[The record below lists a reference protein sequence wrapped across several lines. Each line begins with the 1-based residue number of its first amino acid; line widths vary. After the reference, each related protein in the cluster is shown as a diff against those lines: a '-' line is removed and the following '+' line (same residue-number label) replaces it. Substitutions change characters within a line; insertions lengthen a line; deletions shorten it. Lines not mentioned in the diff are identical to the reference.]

1 MKKTLIEA
9 HTGIYSRQD
18 SLYDL
23 GKMRVSISSDFYQS
37 SCGIE
42 RFLGKGDDKMMKKC
56 LKHILFVGV
65 LGVCLAFLVSYQ
77 GKCQESPADQLEKAL
92 EYVAGANYGQAV
104 EVLENV
110 LLDLREK
117 APLKI
122 ENTALVNEIH
132 QFGMYDE
139 RENSVF
145 APGETILIYSELR
158 NFTSETIGEK
168 LYAIRINEDIQL
180 LDVEDNLIF
189 ELKKFGT
196 LELTYKRPGALPI
209 LCLKTRSL

>member
-1 MKKTLIEA
+1 MKKEE
-9 HTGIYSRQD
+9 
-18 SLYDL
+18 
-23 GKMRVSISSDFYQS
+23 KMR
-37 SCGIE
+37 
-42 RFLGKGDDKMMKKC
+42 KKC

-77 GKCQESPADQLEKAL
+77 GNCQESPVDQLEKAL

-168 LYAIRINEDIQL
+168 LYAICINEDIQL
-180 LDVEDNLIF
+180 LDVGDNLIF
-189 ELKKFGT
+189 EQKKFGT
-196 LELTYKRPGALPI
+196 IELTF
-209 LCLKTRSL
+209 KTRGVTDLMLENTITLNGLPSGNYKIKIIVTDIPSGKKVDFVVPISIREKAQ

>member
-1 MKKTLIEA
+1 MKKEE
-9 HTGIYSRQD
+9 
-18 SLYDL
+18 
-23 GKMRVSISSDFYQS
+23 KMR
-37 SCGIE
+37 
-42 RFLGKGDDKMMKKC
+42 KKC

-77 GKCQESPADQLEKAL
+77 GNCQESPADQLEKAL

-145 APGETILIYSELR
+145 VPGETILIYSELR

-168 LYAIRINEDIQL
+168 LYAIRINEDIQI

-189 ELKKFGT
+189 EQKKFVSV
-196 LELTYKRPGALPI
+196 ELTF
-209 LCLKTRSL
+209 KTRGVTDLMLENTITLDGLPSGNYKIKITVTDIPSGKKVDFVVPISIREKAQ

>member
-1 MKKTLIEA
+1 MVKK
-9 HTGIYSRQD
+9 H
-18 SLYDL
+18 
-23 GKMRVSISSDFYQS
+23 
-37 SCGIE
+37 
-42 RFLGKGDDKMMKKC
+42 
-56 LKHILFVGV
+56 LKHVLFVGV

-77 GKCQESPADQLEKAL
+77 GNCQESPADQLEKAL

-104 EVLENV
+104 EVLEDV

-168 LYAIRINEDIQL
+168 LYAICINEDIQL

-189 ELKKFGT
+189 EQKKFGTLT
-196 LELTYKRPGALPI
+196 LELTYKTRGVTDLMLENTITLDGLPSGNYKI
-209 LCLKTRSL
+209 KIMVTDIPSGKKVDFVVPISIREKAQ